1 MTVNIW
7 EISAAHHGN
16 YSKLDDWYQKYEGSQ
31 RNTKKNISIKSSHN
45 LPVVSEPISFI

>member
-7 EISAAHHGN
+7 EISAAYHGN
-16 YSKLDDWYQKYEGSQ
+16 YSKLDGIKKYEGSQ